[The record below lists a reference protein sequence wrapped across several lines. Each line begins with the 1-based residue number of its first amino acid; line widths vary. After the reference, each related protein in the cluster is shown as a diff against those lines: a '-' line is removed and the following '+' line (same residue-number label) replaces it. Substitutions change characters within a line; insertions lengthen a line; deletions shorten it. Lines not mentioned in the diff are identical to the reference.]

1 MSNQLVFLFSPSSE
15 DCIDTWKILKEQNIL
30 NTLIKINVDDPQNK
44 VPVSINILPTLLIR
58 GEKMLK
64 GKNDIIAYFNIHID
78 NKTSEPT
85 PDVSTSHK
93 KVLPPQKGV
102 PFSQQN
108 ESMFLNTN
116 ELGNNWSDNYSFID
130 SEVTQKHSFEF
141 LDSSPEQHEKEPQQ
155 VNTSSKKSSLETRM
169 EQMMNNRNEIKPFKR
184 I

>member
-15 DCIDTWKILKEQNIL
+15 DCIDTWKLLKEKNIL

-44 VPVSINILPTLLIR
+44 VPATINTLPTLLIR

-78 NKTSEPT
+78 NTPSESKPT
-85 PDVSTSHK
+85 VSNSGK
-93 KVLPPQKGV
+93 KSLPPLKGV

-116 ELGNNWSDNYSFID
+116 ELGSKWSDNYSFID
-130 SEVTQKHSFEF
+130 NEVTQKHSFEF
-141 LDSSPEQHEKEPQQ
+141 IDSSPEKNEKESHQ
-155 VNTSSKKSSLETRM
+155 VNTGNKKNALETRM
-169 EQMMNNRNEIKPFKR
+169 EQMMNARNEIKPFKR